1 MSMKLQGVTYR
12 HSIIEDW
19 TTFKATP
26 ARFQDFLKQT
36 NGIIA
41 FKGGLHIRGCCHE
54 PAWHS
59 IDHYISGQ
67 VAFWKIYPDVLDIDI
82 PFAQDCMGDQFLFR
96 GEKVYKLSLETGIL
110 SFFDYDFYG
119 FLEAIDNNPIEF
131 LGMYPLVQHE
141 MDGKELLPGQL
152 LQAYPPLCLNIPGS
166 VISLEAVPAEE
177 QIVFLENL
185 YKQHRNPYASEE

>member
-1 MSMKLQGVTYR
+1 MSMKLQGITYR
-12 HSIIEDW
+12 QTSIDDW
-19 TTFKATP
+19 TTFKTTP
-26 ARFQDFLKQT
+26 PRFQDFLKQT

-41 FKGGLHIRGCCHE
+41 LKGGLHIRGCCHD
-54 PAWHS
+54 PIWHS

-67 VAFWKIYPDVLDIDI
+67 TAFWKIYPDVLDIDI

-96 GEKVYKLSLETGIL
+96 GEKVYKLNLETGLL

-119 FLEAIDNNPIEF
+119 FLEAIDNNPIDF

-152 LQAYPPLCLNIPGS
+152 LQAYPPLYLNIPGS
-166 VISLEAVPAEE
+166 VISLEAVPADD
-177 QIVFLENL
+177 QILFLENL
-185 YKQHRNPYASEE
+185 YKQQRTPYSYNE